1 MPRKSYQLPAGTRF
15 LTPDELAARRAAKDK
30 PSPGK
35 TYGPQLTGSL
45 DADLFGPPAPR
56 PKRRRRGRSRAR
68 GALARARRALTV
80 PAGIFRR
87 PRG

>member
-1 MPRKSYQLPAGTRF
+1 MARKPYQLPPGTRF
-15 LTPDELAARRAAKDK
+15 LTPAELAARRAPK
-30 PSPGK
+30 PAPGR
-35 TYGPQLTGSL
+35 THGPALSGSL

-56 PKRRRRGRSRAR
+56 RQRRRRGRSPVR

-87 PRG
+87 PGR